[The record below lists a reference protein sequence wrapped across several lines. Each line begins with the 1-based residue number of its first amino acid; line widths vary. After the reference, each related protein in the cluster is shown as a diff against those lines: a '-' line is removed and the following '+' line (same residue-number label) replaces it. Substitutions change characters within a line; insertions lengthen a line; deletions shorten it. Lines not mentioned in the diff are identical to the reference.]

1 MGDFL
6 WWKNFIY
13 IIVSLRDEIGEKVES
28 AIYMKNPL
36 K

>member
-1 MGDFL
+1 MVLKLKDG
-6 WWKNFIY
+6 FIY
-13 IIVSLRDEIGEKVES
+13 IIVSPRDEIGEKVES